1 MSSDRKGIVGV
12 QQEKCFGREQ
22 RDTGA
27 QREGECESIKDK
39 EKVNQRASGVQRLAA
54 GLAGRER
61 LIQLDELGVGSLESW
76 RVKEDKDISGINSA
90 YLCVYQRIN
99 SNNDNRGFFSLV
111 SVTVSLT
118 EGC

>member
-1 MSSDRKGIVGV
+1 M

-27 QREGECESIKDK
+27 QREGEFESIKDK

-61 LIQLDELGVGSLESW
+61 LIQLDELCVGSLESW
-76 RVKEDKDISGINSA
+76 RVKEDISSINSA
-90 YLCVYQRIN
+90 YLSPSLCPACVYQRIN
-99 SNNDNRGFFSLV
+99 SNNDNRGFCSLV